1 MTQTPPSV
9 TPRALR
15 GMFERAIAALGPF
28 ESQPHLAVAVSGGAD
43 SMALALLAD
52 GWARARGGRV
62 HALTVDHGLRAESA
76 AEAARVGSWL
86 RVLGIEHRIL
96 PWTDVKPAS
105 ALQAR
110 ARAARYAL
118 LGAWCRSVGILH
130 LLLAHQRQDQAET
143 LFLRLASGSG
153 PDGLAGMA
161 AAVETPDVRV
171 LRPLLDIPRE
181 DLRDYLRVLGQMWAE
196 DPSNQDPRFARVRWR
211 RLAPALE
218 TLGMTA
224 DTVATAA
231 RRFADVRV
239 ALETSAARL
248 LARATRLDPAGF
260 AVLSPAPFAE
270 EPDEIAV
277 RALARVLAVVGGRHY
292 LPSLDKTADLYS
304 AARSVR
310 RRRSGIA
317 TLAGCALEH
326 WNGTW
331 LVRREARGLPA
342 PEPMAVGRRSAWDG
356 RFDVAIPVPTED
368 QEPFSLT
375 LAPLGEKG
383 WGDVVDHAPVL
394 RGHPV
399 PHAARLV
406 LPAFHDDRGVVR
418 VPHLGYARPGVSTVF
433 PVWLMAATAD
443 FRPRRPLVG
452 PGFFVAPVASAVDD
466 AK

>member
-1 MTQTPPSV
+1 MTQTSPPV

-15 GMFERAIAALGPF
+15 GMFERAMAALGPF
-28 ESQPHLAVAVSGGAD
+28 ESRPHLAVAVSGGAD

-52 GWARARGGRV
+52 GWARERGGRI

-86 RVLGIEHRIL
+86 RALGIEHRIL
-96 PWTDVKPAS
+96 PWTDAKPAS
-105 ALQAR
+105 ALQAQ
-110 ARAARYAL
+110 ARVARYAL
-118 LGAWCRSVGILH
+118 LGAWCRNAGILH

-161 AAVETPDVRV
+161 AAVETPDARL
-171 LRPLLDIPRE
+171 LRPLLNIGRE
-181 DLRDYLRVLGQMWAE
+181 ALRTYLRAMGQDWVE
-196 DPSNQDPRFARVRWR
+196 DPSNEDARFARVRWR

-218 TLGMTA
+218 TLGMTT
-224 DTVATAA
+224 DTMAAAA

-239 ALETSAARL
+239 ALETSTARL

-270 EPDEIAV
+270 APDEIAV
-277 RALARVLAVVGGRHY
+277 RALARVLATVGGRHY
-292 LPSLDKTADLYS
+292 LPSLDKTADLYA
-304 AARSVR
+304 AARSAR

-317 TLAGCALEH
+317 TLVGCALDH

-331 LVRREARGLPA
+331 LVRREARDLPA
-342 PEPMAVGRRSAWDG
+342 PEPMAAGRRAAWDG
-356 RFDVAIPVPTED
+356 RFDVAIPLPPEG
-368 QEPFSLT
+368 QESLT

-383 WGDVVDHAPVL
+383 WGEVVDHAPVL

-406 LPAFHDDRGVVR
+406 LPAFRDDRGVVC
-418 VPHLGYARPGVSTVF
+418 VPHLGYARLGISTAF
-433 PVWLMAATAD
+433 PAWLMAATAD
-443 FRPRRPLVG
+443 FRPRRSLVG
-452 PGFFVAPVASAVDD
+452 PGFFVAPVATAVDD